1 MTREATRVY
10 LLRHGA
16 VLHAET
22 RRFIG
27 HLDVPLSD
35 VGRRQCLI
43 QAQRLREVALSAVY
57 SSDLDRSR
65 ESGAIIGE
73 PHGLRPHAVGDLR
86 EMSMGRWDGL
96 TAEEIERREPT
107 AFRDWMAGIGEFAF
121 PEGESLMDLEQ
132 RAWPAFERVVG
143 AHAGETIAVVAHG
156 GTNRVL
162 LCRVLG
168 LPRGRILALGQDYGA
183 LTVLER
189 VGARWTVLRLNE
201 RPVL

>member
-1 MTREATRVY
+1 MAAATRVY

-27 HLDVPLSD
+27 WLDVPLSD
-35 VGRRQCLI
+35 VGRRQCRA
-43 QAQRLREVALSAVY
+43 QADRLRTVALSAVY

-65 ESGAIIGE
+65 ESGLIIGD
-73 PHGLRPHAVGDLR
+73 PHGLHPRIVGDLR
-86 EMSMGRWDGL
+86 EMDMGRWDGL
-96 TAEEIERREPT
+96 TAEEIERREPA
-107 AFRDWMAGIGEFAF
+107 AFRAWMAGVGEFAF
-121 PEGESLMDLEQ
+121 PEGEGLDALER
-132 RAWPAFERVVG
+132 RAWPAFERVVS
-143 AHAGETIAVVAHG
+143 AHAGQAIAVVAHG

-168 LPRGRILALGQDYGA
+168 LPRGRILSLGQDYAA

-201 RPVL
+201 RPLL